1 MLKSLKKLEIW
12 SKRSMWTLF
21 CVYVWISKGHFLT
34 RNLNPR
40 FKLLLHPAPCGLVLA
55 LPCHLLQVTWHGPSC
70 LTSWKIGVPP
80 HEIVVRLRRCKRKA
94 CCNLQITMK
103 QMEMLLL
110 LVSSG
115 FHEKNIYWLLPCA
128 RFPLTHW
135 KRRWCWEG
143 LGAGGKGDDRG
154 WMAGW
159 HHWLDGRWVWV
170 NSGSWWWTGRPGAL
184 RFMGLQRVG
193 HDWATELNWTELT
206 DYKGQAPFSVR
217 RQPRP
222 TDGESEWPPGL
233 RVTNVKEQCKVWG
246 GSVCAPANRPALRR
260 WSWGYLG
267 SRLADRGEG
276 HPRLNEAYAQAWRE
290 PGQILLCAT
299 I

>member
-1 MLKSLKKLEIW
+1 MQAKSMLQSANHYETDGDVIITGIIRLSWEKYLLTITVCQIPFDSLEKTLMLGGIGGRR
-12 SKRSMWTLF
+12 KRGRQRM
-21 CVYVWISKGHFLT
+21 
-34 RNLNPR
+34 N
-40 FKLLLHPAPCGLVLA
+40 
-55 LPCHLLQVTWHGPSC
+55 
-70 LTSWKIGVPP
+70 
-80 HEIVVRLRRCKRKA
+80 
-94 CCNLQITMK
+94 
-103 QMEMLLL
+103 
-110 LVSSG
+110 
-115 FHEKNIYWLLPCA
+115 
-128 RFPLTHW
+128 
-135 KRRWCWEG
+135 
-143 LGAGGKGDDRG
+143 G
-154 WMAGW
+154 WMAS
-159 HHWLDGRWVWV
+159 LTRWTL
-170 NSGSWWWTGRPGAL
+170 SLSEL
-184 RFMGLQRVG
+184 RELVMDREAWRAAIHGVAKSRTRLR
-193 HDWATELNWTELT
+193 DWIELNWTELT